1 MRSSS
6 WLKLL
11 FASGILCG
19 VQPAAYAQ
27 APATRLSRLIPW
39 APHQVGKKPVTGS
52 DKNLEELAK
61 NIDWLEN
68 RLNLYGT
75 VVPKTPDVWG
85 EARLTAHR
93 QEFEEMLKRELTA
106 FNKNTINGAE
116 AVKDNAFLAFALA
129 MNNGL
134 TPNAPTA
141 EIKSSST
148 GPGVG
153 VFNYQEKTEGDTK
166 TITSN
171 GGAFATISAP
181 ADLGPV
187 FQYDPSKITLGEKI
201 TVEQTEVLDQLAR
214 YLNHLHQIRRI
225 NEGDDTSDV
234 LPP

>member
-1 MRSSS
+1 MRSLS
-6 WLKLL
+6 WLKL
-11 FASGILCG
+11 FIASGILCG
-19 VQPAAYAQ
+19 VQSAAHAQ

-116 AVKDNAFLAFALA
+116 VVQDNAFLAFALA
-129 MNNGL
+129 MNNGIRN
-134 TPNAPTA
+134 PDVPAA
-141 EIKSSST
+141 EIRSGT
-148 GPGVG
+148 VGPGVSAVVIEQSKEG
-153 VFNYQEKTEGDTK
+153 ETPKTS
-166 TITSN
+166 TSG
-171 GGAFATISAP
+171 GGALQPLQHQRIS
-181 ADLGPV
+181 V
-187 FQYDPSKITLGEKI
+187 QSFNS
-201 TVEQTEVLDQLAR
+201 
-214 YLNHLHQIRRI
+214 IRRSFRS
-225 NEGDDTSDV
+225 DRTS
-234 LPP
+234 P